1 VIAYLRFFV
10 RAIFLILLLL
20 SGLLAAAIALPFMNR
35 PVQDAVTK
43 AWSCCLML
51 VCGVK
56 VVRHGTPIMSGPV
69 LWVANHVSWIDI
81 FILNSWRAT
90 SFIAKQEIRRWPVIG
105 WLVARVGTVFIDRGQ
120 RQAIGRVSESMKR
133 LFERNICVGLFPE
146 GTTSDGLDVKPFST
160 SLFEPAMRAHVAI
173 QPVAL
178 VFWYEG
184 QRSGKMAFI
193 GDQTLIG
200 NIWVLLS
207 ARHVCVEVYC
217 LPAVTQNGQPSPLG
231 RAELAAQVRDAI
243 RAKVAQG

>member
-1 VIAYLRFFV
+1 MIRSLRFVV
-10 RAIFLILLLL
+10 RAFFLILLLL

-56 VVRHGTPIMSGPV
+56 VVRHGTPVMDGPV

-90 SFIAKQEIRRWPVIG
+90 SFIAKQEIRNWPVIG

-120 RQAIGRVSESMKR
+120 RQAIGRVSDSMR
-133 LFERNICVGLFPE
+133 SLFERDICVGLFPE
-146 GTTSDGLDVKPFST
+146 GTTSDGLDVKAFST
-160 SLFEPAMRAHVAI
+160 SLFEPAMRAKVTI

-184 QRSGKMAFI
+184 QRSGKVAFI
-193 GDQTLIG
+193 GEQTLVG
-200 NIWVLLS
+200 NIGVLLG
-207 ARHVCVEVYC
+207 ARQVCVDVFC
-217 LPAVTQNGQPSPLG
+217 LPPVTQHGQDPELN
-231 RAELAAQVRDAI
+231 RVELAARVRDAI
-243 RAKVAQG
+243 RSKVVVQ